1 MEPVLPSSMVS
12 MLLSGSV
19 CIASALQ
26 SGSGIL
32 RQIIGRR
39 LVVLIGVAQQ
49 QNILIMMKLEKETA
63 AVSVCNLCPYL
74 GPRLFQSNNAIH
86 THGLEFLTRIRSSN
100 LESALCLRMGCLHS
114 ASFLA
119 ETCSLVIAC
128 LHVFHIS
135 KPYTRPPPSY
145 SRYQSRQESV

>member
-1 MEPVLPSSMVS
+1 MVPVLPSSMVS

-26 SGSGIL
+26 GGSTIS

-39 LVVLIGVAQQ
+39 LAVLIGVAQQ

-63 AVSVCNLCPYL
+63 AVSVCNLCPYR

-86 THGLEFLTRIRSSN
+86 KVHTG
-100 LESALCLRMGCLHS
+100 
-114 ASFLA
+114 
-119 ETCSLVIAC
+119 
-128 LHVFHIS
+128 
-135 KPYTRPPPSY
+135 
-145 SRYQSRQESV
+145 